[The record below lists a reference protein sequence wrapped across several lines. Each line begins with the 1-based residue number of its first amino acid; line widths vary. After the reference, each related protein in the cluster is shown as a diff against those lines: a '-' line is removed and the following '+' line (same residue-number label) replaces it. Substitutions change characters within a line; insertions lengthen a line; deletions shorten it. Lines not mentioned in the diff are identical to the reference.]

1 MNEGFF
7 TKTEVA
13 STSRPDGKS
22 LSCVSCTLYK
32 SCTAPRMKPFGNF
45 KKGIM
50 NIGEAVSEI
59 DDRYGKPF
67 QGKIGKLLQSTY
79 KKFGVDLFEDCI
91 NINATNCYTENTPD
105 NFNIDCCRKFIL
117 RYIEEYKPK
126 VIILFGDAPIYS
138 VIGKRWKKD
147 LGVVVKWRGW
157 QIPDQDYQ
165 AFVCPVYAPAFVENF
180 EGKEVTTIWEN
191 DLKLALECVESGFPT
206 YVEPKIEIIEDLRV
220 LETIKDGT
228 DVAFD
233 FETTGLKPHSEG
245 HKIVCCAV
253 ADSAEHCYSF
263 MMPPSK
269 SLRQPF
275 INLLKNKSI
284 GKIAQNM
291 KFEHA
296 WSEVRLNTIVQGWV
310 WDTMLATHLLD
321 NRQRITS
328 LKFMSLTQLGI
339 YDYDS
344 EIAPYLKA
352 KDNDNANSI
361 NNIMSFLM
369 LPGGVKKCL
378 TYCGYDAIN
387 EMRLSIIQR
396 EIIDPLPF

>member
-1 MNEGFF
+1 MSEGFF

-13 STSRPDGKS
+13 STSRPDGKL
-22 LSCVSCTLYK
+22 LSCVSCTLNK
-32 SCTAPRMKPFGNF
+32 SCTTPRMKPFGNF

-105 NFNIDCCRKFIL
+105 NFNIDCCRKFVL
-117 RYIEEYKPK
+117 KYIEEYKPK
-126 VIILFGDAPIYS
+126 VIILFGGAPIYS

-147 LGVVVKWRGW
+147 LGAVVKWRGW
-157 QIPDQDYQ
+157 QIPDQEYK
-165 AFVCPVYAPAFVENF
+165 AFVCPVYSPDFVENF

-191 DLKLALECVESGFPT
+191 DLKMALECVERGFPT

-220 LETIKDGT
+220 LDDIKDET
-228 DVAFD
+228 EVAYD
-233 FETTGLKPHSEG
+233 FETTGIKPHGEG
-245 HKIVCCAV
+245 HKIICASV
-253 ADSAEHCYSF
+253 ADSPNHVFVF
-263 MMPPSK
+263 MMPPKK

-275 INLLKNKSI
+275 VNLLKNKSI
-284 GKIAQNM
+284 YKIAQNL
-291 KFEHA
+291 KFEHT
-296 WSEVRLNTIVQGWV
+296 WSEVKLNTIVEGWV

-321 NRQRITS
+321 NRQGITS
-328 LKFMSLTQLGI
+328 LKFQSYTQLGI
-339 YDYDS
+339 ADYDS

-352 KDNDNANSI
+352 VDNDNANSI
-361 NNIMSFLM
+361 NRIMEFLM
-369 LPGGVKKCL
+369 LPGGVNKCL
-378 TYCGYDAIN
+378 TYCAYDSIN
-387 EMRLSIIQR
+387 VYRLSMIQKA
-396 EIIDPLPF
+396 EIELPF